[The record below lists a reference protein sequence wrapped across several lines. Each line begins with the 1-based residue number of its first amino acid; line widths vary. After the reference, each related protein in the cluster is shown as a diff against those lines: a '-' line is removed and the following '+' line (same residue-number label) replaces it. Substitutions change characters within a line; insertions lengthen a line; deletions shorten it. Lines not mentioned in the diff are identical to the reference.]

1 MIVRFLQKTPS
12 AFSFQPL
19 ATSYEPRANKPS
31 TLNPQYSLN
40 TLTPQHLNTST
51 PIMSLKK
58 LINNFGFQKKCPV
71 CGRTSR
77 AFIPIPGKPGRN
89 ILCPWCNS
97 RERHRL
103 IWLFFQR
110 KTNLFD
116 QQPKTMLHFAPE
128 KAFEP
133 RLRKLL
139 ASGYTS
145 ADLLNP
151 ADLKVDITDIQLPDN
166 SFDIILCSHVL
177 EHIPDDRKAIRE
189 LARVLKPNGWAL
201 ILVPLKG
208 KETYEDDSITTP
220 AGRLAAFGQS
230 DHVRQ
235 CGSDYVERIRSNGFD
250 VTVYHTED
258 IATPKEQEYFGLRK
272 RQVLY
277 YCKKSIQPNH
287 IL

>member
-1 MIVRFLQKTPS
+1 MT
-12 AFSFQPL
+12 
-19 ATSYEPRANKPS
+19 Y
-31 TLNPQYSLN
+31 
-40 TLTPQHLNTST
+40 H
-51 PIMSLKK
+51 LKK
-58 LINNFGFQKKCPV
+58 LLHHFGLTNHCPV
-71 CGRTSR
+71 CGRSSR
-77 AFIPIPGKPGRN
+77 GFIPIPGKPGRK

-110 KTNLFD
+110 QTDLFD
-116 QQPKTMLHFAPE
+116 GRPKTMLHFAPE

-139 ASGYTS
+139 GSGYTS

-177 EHIPDDRKAIRE
+177 EHIPDDRKAMRE
-189 LARVLKPNGWAL
+189 LARVLKPDGWAL

-208 KETYEDDSITTP
+208 ATTYEDDTITTLE
-220 AGRLAAFGQS
+220 GRLAAFGQS

-235 CGSDYVERIRSNGFD
+235 CGSDYIERLRSNGFD
-250 VTVYHTED
+250 VTPYRTED
-258 IATPKEQEYFGLRK
+258 IATPKETTRFGLRPK
-272 RQVLY
+272 QVMY
-277 YCKKSIQPNH
+277 FCKKARGS
-287 IL
+287 